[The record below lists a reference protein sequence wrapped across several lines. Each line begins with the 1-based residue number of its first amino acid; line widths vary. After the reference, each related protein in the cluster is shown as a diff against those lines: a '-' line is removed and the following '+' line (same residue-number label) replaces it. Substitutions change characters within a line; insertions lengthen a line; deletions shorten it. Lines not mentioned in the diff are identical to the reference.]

1 MQAVF
6 RIRSLHARTR
16 NYRYRTW
23 PERLAFADR
32 HRSYHPAPTAQEYLC
47 GAPWLG
53 VVRFPHGRPFLVVRV
68 LSDMRRVLWKFEAYL
83 FVIFFASLHFLAC
96 SMLFPDSME
105 GYSGYEDYFM
115 SRRAWFFGILV
126 SIFICDFLDTAMKG
140 MAHFRTLGAEYPF
153 RNLFLIA
160 LFGLG
165 IYVRREKIQLVVL
178 AFLNSLR
185 RWRLSSSSSIRFEL
199 NKKNPPAFA
208 PAGFI
213 CFEIRKKNLVLVAA
227 LQSGTEDVAE

>member
-1 MQAVF
+1 MEGGIPNPEVF
-6 RIRSLHARTR
+6 THVRVIIGIVLGLSVSRLLTGIARIIQHPQRKNIYVVHLGWVLFAFLTVVHFWWFEFYLHA
-16 NYRYRTW
+16 
-23 PERLAFADR
+23 L
-32 HRSYHPAPTAQEYLC
+32 
-47 GAPWLG
+47 
-53 VVRFPHGRPFLVVRV
+53 
-68 LSDMRRVLWKFEAYL
+68 VLWKFEAYL

-165 IYVRREKIQLVVL
+165 IYVRRQKIQLVVL
-178 AFLNSLR
+178 ALALVTQV
-185 RWRLSSSSSIRFEL
+185 
-199 NKKNPPAFA
+199 AF
-208 PAGFI
+208 I
-213 CFEIRKKNLVLVAA
+213 LV
-227 LQSGTEDVAE
+227 QFDTI

>member
-1 MQAVF
+1 MEGGIPNPEVF
-6 RIRSLHARTR
+6 TH
-16 NYRYRTW
+16 
-23 PERLAFADR
+23 
-32 HRSYHPAPTAQEYLC
+32 
-47 GAPWLG
+47 
-53 VVRFPHGRPFLVVRV
+53 VRV
-68 LSDMRRVLWKFEAYL
+68 IIGIILGLSVSRLLTGIARIIQHPQHKNIYAVHLGWVLFAFLSVVHFWWFEFYLHELVLWKFEAYL

-165 IYVRREKIQLVVL
+165 MYVRRQNIQLVVL
-178 AFLNSLR
+178 ALALVTQ
-185 RWRLSSSSSIRFEL
+185 I
-199 NKKNPPAFA
+199 AF
-208 PAGFI
+208 I
-213 CFEIRKKNLVLVAA
+213 LV
-227 LQSGTEDVAE
+227 QFDTI